1 MAPLVI
7 LWCWNPLALWTQT
20 PVSSYIFVQAS
31 SQHTSAGWARHRKLH
46 SRTQSSLSP
55 SNSQTQTQLHPPG
68 SLLPYKHKCKEPW
81 HFEEPSMCFPEWA
94 TLQGLRESWISTRHG
109 PLRSMRSQTLQAQ
122 RHCSYGHIKRDTC
135 LQDGARRSERDRTQ
149 PSAASCTNQLIYFSC
164 RQ

>member
-20 PVSSYIFVQAS
+20 PVRSYIFVQAS

-109 PLRSMRSQTLQAQ
+109 PLRSMRSQTLQTQ
-122 RHCSYGHIKRDTC
+122 RHCSYGHIKRTHVYRM
-135 LQDGARRSERDRTQ
+135 ARSERDRTQ

-164 RQ
+164 CQ